1 MVLDHQSLGKKN
13 WVNGTPVSGQS
24 APETIAFYNYTAP
37 VMVDQVALATGL
49 GEQPPVITST
59 LLGGGKVILAGTN
72 GFAGDTCYVLSTTN
86 LATPTGSWT
95 YEATNTF
102 TGNAFT
108 FTNTLTPG
116 LAQKFYLL
124 KIQ

>member
-1 MVLDHQSLGKKN
+1 LNHQVLNQAY

-37 VMVDQVALATGL
+37 VLVDQVALATGL
-49 GEQPPVITST
+49 GEQPPVITNSQFS
-59 LLGGGKVILAGTN
+59 GGKVILTGTN
-72 GFAGDTCYVLSTTN
+72 GFAGDVCYVLGTTN
-86 LATPTGSWT
+86 LAGNWT
-95 YEATNTF
+95 CEATNTF

-108 FTNTLTPG
+108 FTNTLPPG